1 VKPAAFDYA
10 APTSLDEALQ
20 LLAAND
26 TAKVLAG
33 GQSLIPLLNLRLAE
47 PELLID
53 LRRVPGLN
61 EIARQGNELVI
72 GATVRQRQAER
83 DPLVA
88 EDAPLITAALAEV
101 GHPQIRSRGTVGGS
115 IAHADPAAELPAALV
130 ALDGRVIARGPGG
143 ERSIPAADF
152 YLGFLTTALDDD
164 EILVAVALPAAPPR
178 TGAAC
183 VEIAQRAGDY
193 AACGAV
199 AQVTLDDAGTI
210 AQARV
215 ALIGA
220 GRRGEHRGCRPPR
233 GRRGRADRRP
243 ARSLR
248 LSHPPRRRGHAPGAR
263 AGKEP
268 RRMSTHTIR
277 VTVNGTEHE
286 AEVPARLTL
295 ADFLRERLDLTAT
308 HLGCEHGVCGACTI
322 LLDGETARSCIMLAA
337 QADGSEIT
345 TLEGVVAEDEDL
357 HPVQQAFWDRHGLQC
372 GFCTPGIIMSTLEL
386 LREHPEPTREQIDD
400 ALGGHLCRCTG
411 YVKIVEAVE
420 QAAGELRRSRA

>member
-47 PELLID
+47 PELLVD

-61 EIARQGNELVI
+61 EIGRQGDELVI

-88 EDAPLITAALAEV
+88 EAAPLVTAALAEV
-101 GHPQIRSRGTVGGS
+101 GHPQIRSRGTIGGS

-130 ALDGRVIARGPGG
+130 ALDGRVIARGPSG
-143 ERSIPAADF
+143 ERSIAAADF

-199 AQVTLDDAGTI
+199 AQVTLGDAGMI

-220 GRRGEHRGCRPPR
+220 TDRPV
-233 GRRGRADRRP
+233 RAAAVEEALAGGASIAD
-243 ARSLR
+243 AA
-248 LSHPPRRRGHAPGAR
+248 GHAGD
-263 AGKEP
+263 GVEP
-268 RRMSTHTIR
+268 IDDPR
-277 VTVNGTEHE
+277 VPSAYRIH
-286 AEVPARLTL
+286 L
-295 ADFLRERLDLTAT
+295 A
-308 HLGCEHGVCGACTI
+308 
-322 LLDGETARSCIMLAA
+322 
-337 QADGSEIT
+337 
-345 TLEGVVAEDEDL
+345 GVV
-357 HPVQQAFWDRHGLQC
+357 
-372 GFCTPGIIMSTLEL
+372 
-386 LREHPEPTREQIDD
+386 TRR
-400 ALGGHLCRCTG
+400 AL
-411 YVKIVEAVE
+411 E
-420 QAAGELRRSRA
+420 QARSRAA

>member
-1 VKPAAFDYA
+1 MKPAAFDYA

-33 GQSLIPLLNLRLAE
+33 GQSLIPLLNLRLAA
-47 PELLID
+47 PELLVD

-61 EIARQGNELVI
+61 EIARKGDELVI

-88 EDAPLITAALAEV
+88 EAAPLVTAALAEV

-130 ALDGRVIARGPGG
+130 ALDGRVIARGPSG
-143 ERSIPAADF
+143 ERSIAAADF

-193 AACGAV
+193 ADCGAV
-199 AQVTLDDAGTI
+199 AQVTLGDAGTI

-220 GRRGEHRGCRPPR
+220 TDRPV
-233 GRRGRADRRP
+233 RAAAVEEALAGGASIAD
-243 ARSLR
+243 AA
-248 LSHPPRRRGHAPGAR
+248 GHAGD
-263 AGKEP
+263 GVEP
-268 RRMSTHTIR
+268 IDDPR
-277 VTVNGTEHE
+277 VPS
-286 AEVPARLTL
+286 AYR
-295 ADFLRERLDLTAT
+295 T
-308 HLGCEHGVCGACTI
+308 HLA
-322 LLDGETARSCIMLAA
+322 
-337 QADGSEIT
+337 
-345 TLEGVVAEDEDL
+345 GVV
-357 HPVQQAFWDRHGLQC
+357 
-372 GFCTPGIIMSTLEL
+372 
-386 LREHPEPTREQIDD
+386 TRR
-400 ALGGHLCRCTG
+400 AL
-411 YVKIVEAVE
+411 E
-420 QAAGELRRSRA
+420 QARSRAA